1 VSLFIARTDR
11 LGLVGPNGAGKS
23 TLFGLILG
31 EEKPDTG
38 TIEWERGADFGFLPQ
53 ESAPAGDETILHIAT
68 SGKKLEPTED
78 DYDIDYTLEPRA
90 RKILAGLGFKE
101 GDADKLAKTFSGGW
115 VMRAHLARL
124 LVAEP
129 ALLLLDEPTNHLDL
143 EALLWFQDYL
153 TRYPGGLVVI
163 SHDRAFLNALCTG
176 MLELRAGT
184 LHYYHGN
191 YDNFLKEKEA
201 RKAQQAA
208 AFKNQQREI
217 AHLQKFVDRFGAKAS
232 MASRAK
238 SKEKQIERLQ
248 EVAVEEPTEELKR
261 INFKFPQPPRS
272 GLKVIELEHVQQAYG
287 NHVVYRDLNFTAE
300 RGQRIVLVGP
310 NGAGK
315 STLLK
320 ILADVIPIQG
330 GTRELG
336 SNVVPATSPRTASI
350 TSRPTLTVFEN
361 VMSLRTAEN
370 QLTEQQARA
379 ILGAFLFRKDDVH
392 KPVSV
397 LSGGEK
403 SRLALARLLVK
414 PPNLLL
420 MDEPTTHLD
429 IQSIDS
435 LVGALKN
442 YEGTLIFISHD
453 VHFIKALA
461 ENVLHVHSGRLTPYA
476 GNYDYYL
483 EKSKA
488 TDARA
493 ALTAGFTDAAGA
505 RNRGPAPEGRA
516 QGPPTSPQ
524 IPHAASSKPKPITAR
539 DRPRSASSASSIV
552 DQVGQLEKPVKLRT
566 RSQAGRDHRRA
577 RGRSTQH
584 SDLRRQGQV
593 PSPQPR
599 AERHRRSDQ
608 RSPPPSEWEA
618 AATEAR
624 GMGVPGAPRQNITT
638 TRDKM
643 EPRPVAAFLLRS
655 DLFEVPCHPAY
666 RDGTAESFPAR
677 SATGRIADDRL
688 RQHGIRLG
696 QRRLIVGMHEAK
708 RPAGLHLFAHLHQ
721 RADPHR
727 RINAVFRLGAARP
740 EAQGG
745 QSHAHRIDLLHKPT
759 GLRRQRFLPARLR
772 QLRGIINDGH
782 VAALRPDDLAKLR
795 QRRAARNRL
804 LELPAGRRL
813 VRRHAAHHQHLRRR
827 ASA

>member
-1 VSLFIARTDR
+1 MLTIADVSKSYGTRELFHDVSLFIARTDR
-11 LGLVGPNGAGKS
+11 LGLVGANGAGKS
-23 TLFGLILG
+23 TLFNLILG
-31 EEKPDTG
+31 EERPDTG

-68 SGKKLEPTED
+68 SGKQLEPTED
-78 DYDIDYTLEPRA
+78 NYDIDYTLEPRA

-191 YDNFLKEKEA
+191 YDNFLQEKEA

-208 AFKNQQREI
+208 LYKNQQREI
-217 AHLQKFVDRFGAKAS
+217 AHLQTFVDRFGAKAS
-232 MASRAK
+232 LATRAK
-238 SKEKQIERLQ
+238 SKEKQIERLK
-248 EVAVEEPTEELKR
+248 EAAVEEPEEELKR

-272 GLKVIELEHVQQAYG
+272 GLKVIELKNVQQAYG
-287 NHVVYRDLNFTAE
+287 DHVVYRDLNFTAE
-300 RGQRIVLVGP
+300 RGQRVVLIGP

-320 ILADVIPIQG
+320 ILADVVPIQG
-330 GTRELG
+330 GARELG
-336 SNVVPATSPRTASI
+336 HNTICGYFAQNRLDNLKPELSV
-350 TSRPTLTVFEN
+350 LDN
-361 VMSLRTAEN
+361 VMELRTAEN

-379 ILGAFLFRKDDVH
+379 ILGAFLFRKDDVF
-392 KPVSV
+392 KPIGV

-429 IQSIDS
+429 IPSIDA
-435 LVGALKN
+435 LINALKA

-453 VHFIKALA
+453 VHFIRALA

-493 ALTAGFTDAAGA
+493 AITAGFTDARPTQAK
-505 RNRGPAPEGRA
+505 PANLKSEVSDSK
-516 QGPPTSPQ
+516 SPAKPAKPSANQ
-524 IPHAASSKPKPITAR
+524 IRKFREH
-539 DRPRSASSASSIV
+539 
-552 DQVGQLEKPVKLRT
+552 VGQLEKKVVELEAK
-566 RSQAGRDHRRA
+566 QAEITTALEAPETYADKGKFHHLNRELSAIVD
-577 RGRSTQH
+577 
-584 SDLRRQGQV
+584 
-593 PSPQPR
+593 
-599 AERHRRSDQ
+599 EI
-608 RSPPPSEWEA
+608 A
-618 AATEAR
+618 AATAEWEDAATKL
-624 GMGVPGAPRQNITT
+624 VE
-638 TRDKM
+638 M
-643 EPRPVAAFLLRS
+643 E
-655 DLFEVPCHPAY
+655 
-666 RDGTAESFPAR
+666 
-677 SATGRIADDRL
+677 
-688 RQHGIRLG
+688 
-696 QRRLIVGMHEAK
+696 
-708 RPAGLHLFAHLHQ
+708 
-721 RADPHR
+721 
-727 RINAVFRLGAARP
+727 
-740 EAQGG
+740 
-745 QSHAHRIDLLHKPT
+745 
-759 GLRRQRFLPARLR
+759 
-772 QLRGIINDGH
+772 
-782 VAALRPDDLAKLR
+782 KL
-795 QRRAARNRL
+795 
-804 LELPAGRRL
+804 
-813 VRRHAAHHQHLRRR
+813 
-827 ASA
+827 

>member
-1 VSLFIARTDR
+1 MLTIADVSKSYGTRELFAEVSLFIARTDR

-23 TLFGLILG
+23 TLFSLILG
-31 EEKPDTG
+31 EERPDTG

-53 ESAPAGDETILHIAT
+53 ESAPAGEETILHIAT
-68 SGKKLEPTED
+68 SGKKLQPDED
-78 DYDIDYTLEPRA
+78 DWDIDYTLEPRA

-101 GDADKLAKTFSGGW
+101 GDAEKLAKTFSGGW

-176 MLELRAGT
+176 MLELRAGR
-184 LHYYHGN
+184 LNYYHGN
-191 YDNFLKEKEA
+191 YDDYLREKDA
-201 RKAQQAA
+201 RKEQQAA
-208 AFKNQQREI
+208 LFKNQQREI

-248 EVAVEEPTEELKR
+248 EVAVEEPQEELKR
-261 INFKFPQPPRS
+261 INFRFPQPPRS
-272 GLKVIELEHVQQAYG
+272 GLKVIELAGVQQAYG
-287 NHVVYRDLNFTAE
+287 AHVVYRDLNFTAE

-330 GTRELG
+330 GARELG
-336 SNVVPATSPRTASI
+336 SNVFTGYFAQNRLDNL
-350 TSRPTLTVFEN
+350 RPELTVFEN
-361 VMSLRTAEN
+361 VMELRTNEN

-392 KPVSV
+392 KPIGV

-429 IQSIDS
+429 IASIDA
-435 LVGALKN
+435 LIHALKS

-453 VHFIKALA
+453 VHFIRALA

-488 TDARA
+488 GDARA
-493 ALTAGFTDAAGA
+493 ALTAGFTDARPKQAA
-505 RNRGPAPEGRA
+505 APAPA
-516 QGPPTSPQ
+516 PAPTPAAPPRKK
-524 IPHAASSKPKPITAR
+524 A
-539 DRPRSASSASSIV
+539 SASEIRKFREH
-552 DQVGQLEKPVKLRT
+552 VGQLEKAVVTLEAK
-566 RSQAGRDHRRA
+566 QAEITAQLEAPETYADKGKFHHLNREL
-577 RGRSTQH
+577 STVV
-584 SDLRRQGQV
+584 DEIT
-593 PSPQPR
+593 
-599 AERHRRSDQ
+599 AATAAWE
-608 RSPPPSEWEA
+608 EA
-618 AATEAR
+618 ATKLAE
-624 GMGVPGAPRQNITT
+624 
-638 TRDKM
+638 M
-643 EPRPVAAFLLRS
+643 E
-655 DLFEVPCHPAY
+655 
-666 RDGTAESFPAR
+666 
-677 SATGRIADDRL
+677 
-688 RQHGIRLG
+688 Q
-696 QRRLIVGMHEAK
+696 
-708 RPAGLHLFAHLHQ
+708 
-721 RADPHR
+721 
-727 RINAVFRLGAARP
+727 
-740 EAQGG
+740 
-745 QSHAHRIDLLHKPT
+745 
-759 GLRRQRFLPARLR
+759 
-772 QLRGIINDGH
+772 
-782 VAALRPDDLAKLR
+782 
-795 QRRAARNRL
+795 
-804 LELPAGRRL
+804 
-813 VRRHAAHHQHLRRR
+813 
-827 ASA
+827 